1 MVTTSIVTTIVAYS
15 QLKFNFSLSVLR
27 ERWYLA
33 LTKSLIHRLVGLN
46 EGDEAGVRY
55 NESGRKKNSIIRNLF
70 EIPNKIIRRLR
81 KDKNEIE

>member
-33 LTKSLIHRLVGLN
+33 LTKSLIHRDSWGLTRVMKLACD
-46 EGDEAGVRY
+46 GG
-55 NESGRKKNSIIRNLF
+55 KKNNIIRNLF
-70 EIPNKIIRRLR
+70 EISNKIIRRLR